1 MVPIYVVTAAIGL
14 LLKRATTRANTT
26 TVQVKSTDVVVVGAS
41 NMDLITYCNR
51 VPGPGETIHGKTFE
65 QGFGGKGANQA
76 VMAAKLG
83 ANTEIVTCVGN
94 DGFGD
99 ETVTNFASNGLGL
112 EGVLRAPG
120 NQPTG
125 VAPIWVDAK
134 GENRILIVNGA
145 NDCLL
150 PIHMNDTMKEIITK
164 AKVLICQLEI
174 KAETTLAA
182 LNVGRKANVL
192 TILNPAPGKV

>member
-1 MVPIYVVTAAIGL
+1 M
-14 LLKRATTRANTT
+14 
-26 TVQVKSTDVVVVGAS
+26 
-41 NMDLITYCNR
+41 
-51 VPGPGETIHGKTFE
+51 
-65 QGFGGKGANQA
+65 
-76 VMAAKLG
+76 
-83 ANTEIVTCVGN
+83 TCVGN